1 MIVALAWRNLW
12 RRPRRTA
19 LSMAGLAFAAAF
31 LIFMP
36 SLQNGAYRAMI
47 DNTLRLYEG
56 YAQLEQ
62 PGYRDEPDVRE
73 TIMDVG
79 GVLGELRAIDG
90 LRGVSA
96 RASAYVLLSAD
107 DRSFGAQILGVE
119 PETEP
124 DVSRVAS
131 NVDRGRFL
139 MPGAAGEVVLGGTL
153 ARNLQVAVGDR
164 VTVLGTGR
172 DGSLAA
178 DSLTVVGT
186 FTTGIAEID
195 RLTAEMP
202 LGRFQDTFAMPGQA
216 HTVILSGPSLAEFSP
231 LMSEIRSVAARHRLE
246 LLDWQALRPD
256 LWQAIILDASTGGLI
271 YLAMVV
277 VVTFT
282 LLNSFLMAV
291 LERTHEFGVLMALG
305 MRPAA
310 IGRMVWLETGLML
323 ALGLG
328 LGVVLGYAL
337 SAYYASA
344 GIVFGQAQEVFKQF
358 GLPGAMYPK
367 VDALTLLAGPGII
380 AVSTSLAGIFP
391 FLRVYRLEPVAAMRA
406 A

>member
-216 HTVILSGPSLAEFSP
+216 HTVILSGSSLAEFSP